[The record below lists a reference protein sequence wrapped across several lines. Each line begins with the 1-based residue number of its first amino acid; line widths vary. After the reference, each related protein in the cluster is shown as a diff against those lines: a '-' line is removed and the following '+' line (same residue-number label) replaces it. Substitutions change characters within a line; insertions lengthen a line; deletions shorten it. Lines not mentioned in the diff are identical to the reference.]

1 MRAMQE
7 RGIRVPQDI
16 SMIGFDGLP
25 FSAMSEPTLT
35 TVDVPCADIG
45 RWAVNII
52 HQQMRGRIR
61 TTCSIHVS
69 TQLHI
74 RKSTAALRSSGEVWG
89 KE

>member
-35 TVDVPCADIG
+35 TVDVPCTDIG

-74 RKSTAALRSSGEVWG
+74 RKSTAAPRSSGEVWG